1 MKKSLLAIAAMTA
14 FAGAAQAQSSV
25 TVYGTLD
32 ASMGRVDTGNTTANG
47 ITTKLVGGAMVSD
60 RLGFKGVED
69 LGGGRT
75 ARFQIETGLAPFSNN
90 NGEVGSGNGQIMT
103 QDTPGSLIANRRPTF
118 IGLTDKTLGSIDVGS
133 MYSLGFLFTG
143 YGDVSGNNTLGTN
156 LSQATVVTST
166 ADTTNAATTIGGTT
180 SAFKLNSNAVQY
192 TSPSFA
198 GVTARVYNVTNSGA
212 ASGAG
217 KVTAADLQYNLGK
230 FNAGAVYEVK
240 NISTSATGNIFQKH
254 TSMGFGA
261 GYDFGVV
268 NTRVT
273 IQKGSLDKDAAGVKD
288 PTATV
293 TVTKFTA
300 IAPVTP
306 MIDIFGG
313 YVVMSENNQ
322 GTMYSAST
330 TVQGKAT
337 LMNVGAT
344 YKFSKRTNVY
354 AYYTSLD
361 NDANSKFGTTSKV
374 GTVNLDPSTFAIG
387 MRHSF

>member
-32 ASMGRVDTGNTTANG
+32 ASMGRVDTGATTTNG
-47 ITTKLVGGAMVSD
+47 ITTKLVGGATVSD

-69 LGGGRT
+69 LGQGRT
-75 ARFQIETGLAPFSNN
+75 ARFQIETGISPFSANA
-90 NGEVGSGNGQIMT
+90 GTGGSGTGLATT
-103 QDTPGSLIANRRPTF
+103 QDTPGSLITTRRPTF
-118 IGLTDKTLGSIDVGS
+118 IGITDKTLGSIDAGS

-143 YGDVSGNNTLGTN
+143 YGDVGGNNTLGTN
-156 LSQATVVTST
+156 LSQATVVTSA
-166 ADTTNAATTIGGTT
+166 ADATGATTIGGTT
-180 SAFKLNSNAVQY
+180 SAFKMNANSLLY

-212 ASGAG
+212 ANGAG
-217 KVTAADLQYNLGK
+217 KVTAGDLQYTLGN

-240 NISTSATGNIFQKH
+240 TITSNSPASKH
-254 TSMGFGA
+254 TTMGIGA
-261 GYDFGVV
+261 GYNFGVV
-268 NTRVT
+268 NTRAT
-273 IQKGSLDKDAAGVKD
+273 IQKGSLDIDTAGVKS
-288 PTATV
+288 PTASV

-313 YVVMSENNQ
+313 YVVMSENAQ
-322 GTMYSAST
+322 GTMYSASS

-361 NDANSKFGTTSKV
+361 NDVNSKFGTTSAT
-374 GTVNLDPSTFAIG
+374 GTANFDPSTFAIG

>member
-32 ASMGRVDTGNTTANG
+32 ASMGRVDSGATTTNG
-47 ITTKLVGGAMVSD
+47 ITTKVVGGALTSD
-60 RLGFKGVED
+60 RLGFRGVED
-69 LGGGRT
+69 LGGGKT

-90 NGEVGSGNGQIMT
+90 SGEIGAGSGTVNT
-103 QDTPGSLIANRRPTF
+103 QDTPGSLITTRRPTF
-118 IGLTDKTLGSIDVGS
+118 IGITDKQLGAIDVGS

-156 LSQATVVTST
+156 LSHATAVSSV
-166 ADTTNAATTIGGTT
+166 ADTVDTASAIGGTT
-180 SAFKLNSNAVQY
+180 SAFKMNSNAVQY
-192 TSPSFA
+192 TTPTIS
-198 GVTARVYNVTNSGA
+198 GVTARLYNVTNSGA

-217 KVTAADLQYNLGK
+217 KVTAADVNYVLGK

-240 NISTSATGNIFQKH
+240 TVTSNSPASKH
-254 TSMGFGA
+254 TTMGIGA
-261 GYDFGVV
+261 GYNFGVV
-268 NTRVT
+268 NTRIT
-273 IQKGSLDKDAAGVKD
+273 YQKGTLDIDTAGVKS
-288 PTATV
+288 PSAVV

-300 IAPVTP
+300 TAPVTP
-306 MIDIFGG
+306 VVDIFGG
-313 YVVMSENNQ
+313 YVILTENNQ

-330 TVQGKAT
+330 SVAGKAT
-337 LMNVGAT
+337 AMNIGAQ

-354 AYYTSLD
+354 AYYTTLD
-361 NDANSKFGTTSKV
+361 NDANSKFGTTTKV
-374 GTVNLDPSTFAIG
+374 GTANLDPNTLAIG

>member
-32 ASMGRVDTGNTTANG
+32 ASMGRVDTGATATNG
-47 ITTKLVGGAMVSD
+47 ITTKLVGGATVSD

-69 LGGGRT
+69 LGQGRT
-75 ARFQIETGLAPFSNN
+75 ARFQIETGIAPFSANT
-90 NGEVGSGNGQIMT
+90 GEAGAGAGVATT
-103 QDTPGSLIANRRPTF
+103 QDTPGSLITTRRPTF
-118 IGLTDKTLGSIDVGS
+118 VGITDKTLGSIDAGS

-143 YGDVSGNNTLGTN
+143 YGDVAGNNTLGTN

-166 ADTTNAATTIGGTT
+166 ADATGATSIGGTT
-180 SAFKLNSNAVQY
+180 SAFKMNSNALLY

-212 ASGAG
+212 ANGAG
-217 KVTAADLQYNLGK
+217 KVTAGDLQYTLGK

-240 NISTSATGNIFQKH
+240 TITSNSPATKH

-268 NTRVT
+268 NTRAT
-273 IQKGSLDKDAAGVKD
+273 IQKGSLDIDTAGVKS

-306 MIDIFGG
+306 AIDIFGG
-313 YVVMSENNQ
+313 YVILAENSQ

-330 TVQGKAT
+330 TVPGKAT
-337 LMNVGAT
+337 LMNIGAQ

-361 NDANSKFGTTSKV
+361 NDANSKFGTTTKV
-374 GTVNLDPSTFAIG
+374 GTANLDPSTFAIG

>member
-32 ASMGRVDTGNTTANG
+32 ASMGRVDTGATATNG
-47 ITTKLVGGAMVSD
+47 ITTKLVGGATVSD

-69 LGGGRT
+69 LGQGRT
-75 ARFQIETGLAPFSNN
+75 ARFQIETGIAPFSANT
-90 NGEVGSGNGQIMT
+90 GEAGAGAGVATT
-103 QDTPGSLIANRRPTF
+103 QDTPGSLITTRRPTF
-118 IGLTDKTLGSIDVGS
+118 VGITDKTLGSIDAGS

-143 YGDVSGNNTLGTN
+143 YGDVAGNNTLGTN

-166 ADTTNAATTIGGTT
+166 ADATGATSIGGTT
-180 SAFKLNSNAVQY
+180 SAFKMNSNALLY

-212 ASGAG
+212 ANGAG
-217 KVTAADLQYNLGK
+217 KVTAGDLQYNLGK

-240 NISTSATGNIFQKH
+240 TITSNSPATKH

-268 NTRVT
+268 NTRAT
-273 IQKGSLDKDAAGVKD
+273 IQKGSLDIDTAGVKS

-306 MIDIFGG
+306 AIDIFGG
-313 YVVMSENNQ
+313 YVILAENSQ

-337 LMNVGAT
+337 AMNIGAQ

-361 NDANSKFGTTSKV
+361 NDANSKFGTTSAT
-374 GTVNLDPSTFAIG
+374 GTANLDPSTFAIG

>member
-32 ASMGRVDTGNTTANG
+32 ASMGRVDTGATATNG
-47 ITTKLVGGAMVSD
+47 ITTKLVGGATVSD

-69 LGGGRT
+69 LGQGRT
-75 ARFQIETGLAPFSNN
+75 ARFQFETGISPFSANAGTAGGGTGLAT
-90 NGEVGSGNGQIMT
+90 T
-103 QDTPGSLIANRRPTF
+103 QDTPGSLISTRRPTF
-118 IGLTDKTLGSIDVGS
+118 VGITDKTLGSIDAGS

-143 YGDVSGNNTLGTN
+143 YGDVAGNNTLGTN
-156 LSQATVVTST
+156 LSQATVVTSA
-166 ADTTNAATTIGGTT
+166 ADATGATTIGGTT
-180 SAFKLNSNAVQY
+180 AAFKMNSNALQY

-212 ASGAG
+212 ANGAG
-217 KVTAADLQYNLGK
+217 KVTAGDLQYTLGK

-240 NISTSATGNIFQKH
+240 TITSNSPATKH

-268 NTRVT
+268 NTRAT
-273 IQKGSLDKDAAGVKD
+273 IQKGSLDIDTAGVKS

-306 MIDIFGG
+306 AIDIFGG
-313 YVVMSENNQ
+313 YVILAENSQ

-330 TVQGKAT
+330 TVPGKAT
-337 LMNVGAT
+337 LMNIGAQ

-361 NDANSKFGTTSKV
+361 NDANSKFGTTTKV
-374 GTVNLDPSTFAIG
+374 GTANLDPSTFAIG

>member
-1 MKKSLLAIAAMTA
+1 L
-14 FAGAAQAQSSV
+14 
-25 TVYGTLD
+25 
-32 ASMGRVDTGNTTANG
+32 
-47 ITTKLVGGAMVSD
+47 VSD

-75 ARFQIETGLAPFSNN
+75 ARFQLETGLAPFSAAT
-90 NGEVGSGNGQIMT
+90 GEVGAGGGNAMT
-103 QDTPGSLIANRRPTF
+103 SDTPGSIIANRRPTF
-118 IGLTDKTLGSIDVGS
+118 IGLTDKTLGSIDAGS
-133 MYSLGFLFTG
+133 LYSLGFLFTG
-143 YGDVSGNNTLGTN
+143 YGDVGGNNTLGTN
-156 LSQATVVTST
+156 LSHATVVSST
-166 ADTTNAATTIGGTT
+166 ADTTDTATTVGGTT
-180 SAFKLNSNAVQY
+180 SAFKLNSNAMQY
-192 TSPSFA
+192 TSPTIA
-198 GVTARVYNVTNSGA
+198 GVTARVYNVTNNA
-212 ASGAG
+212 AANGAG
-217 KVTAADLQYNLGK
+217 KVTAADLMYTLGG

-240 NISTSATGNIFQKH
+240 TVSTSGATFNATKH

-261 GYDFGVV
+261 GYDFGVI
-268 NTRVT
+268 NTRAT
-273 IQKGSLDKDAAGVKD
+273 IQKGSLDVTDAAGAKS

-306 MIDIFGG
+306 TIDIFGG
-313 YVVMSENNQ
+313 YVILAENSQ

-330 TVQGKAT
+330 SVAGKAT
-337 LMNVGAT
+337 LMNVGAA

-361 NDANSKFGTTSKV
+361 NDANSKFGTTTKV

>member
-32 ASMGRVDTGNTTANG
+32 ASMGRVDTGATTTNG

-69 LGGGRT
+69 LGQGRT
-75 ARFQIETGLAPFSNN
+75 ARFQIETGLAPFSSNS
-90 NGEVGSGNGQIMT
+90 GEIGAGSGTANT
-103 QDTPGSLIANRRPTF
+103 QDTPGSLITTRRPTF
-118 IGLTDKTLGSIDVGS
+118 IGLTDKTLGSIDAGS
-133 MYSLGFLFTG
+133 LYSLGFLFTG

-156 LSQATVVTST
+156 LSQATVVSST
-166 ADTTNAATTIGGTT
+166 ADTTDTPSTIGGTT
-180 SAFKLNSNAVQY
+180 SAFKLNSNAMQY
-192 TSPSFA
+192 TSPTFA

-217 KVTAADLQYNLGK
+217 KVTAADLAYTLGN

-240 NISTSATGNIFQKH
+240 TVSTSGATFNATKH
-254 TSMGFGA
+254 TSIGFGA
-261 GYDFGVV
+261 GYNFGVV
-268 NTRVT
+268 NTRAT
-273 IQKGSLDKDAAGVKD
+273 IQKGSLDVDASGVKS

-300 IAPVTP
+300 TAPVTP

-313 YVVMSENNQ
+313 YVILAENNQ
-322 GTMYSAST
+322 GTMYSTST
-330 TVQGKAT
+330 SVAGKAT
-337 LMNVGAT
+337 LMNVGAQ

-361 NDANSKFGTTSKV
+361 NDTNSKFGTTTKV
-374 GTVNLDPSTFAIG
+374 GTLNLDPSTFAIG

>member
-32 ASMGRVDTGNTTANG
+32 ASMGRVDTGATATNG
-47 ITTKLVGGAMVSD
+47 ITTKLVGGATVSD

-69 LGGGRT
+69 LGQGRT
-75 ARFQIETGLAPFSNN
+75 ARFQIETGIAPFSANT
-90 NGEVGSGNGQIMT
+90 GEAGAGAGVATT
-103 QDTPGSLIANRRPTF
+103 QDTPGSLITTRRPTF
-118 IGLTDKTLGSIDVGS
+118 VGITDKTLGSIDAGS

-143 YGDVSGNNTLGTN
+143 YGDVAGNNTLGTN
-156 LSQATVVTST
+156 LSQATVVTSA
-166 ADTTNAATTIGGTT
+166 ADATGATTIGGTT
-180 SAFKLNSNAVQY
+180 AAFKMNSNALQY

-212 ASGAG
+212 ANGAG
-217 KVTAADLQYNLGK
+217 KVTAGDLQYTLGK

-240 NISTSATGNIFQKH
+240 TITSNSPASKH

-268 NTRVT
+268 NTRAT
-273 IQKGSLDKDAAGVKD
+273 IQKGSLDIDTAGVKS

-306 MIDIFGG
+306 AIDIFGG
-313 YVVMSENNQ
+313 YVILAENSQ

-330 TVQGKAT
+330 TVPGKAT
-337 LMNVGAT
+337 LMNIGAQ

-361 NDANSKFGTTSKV
+361 NDANSKFGTTTKV
-374 GTVNLDPSTFAIG
+374 GTANLDPSTFAIG

>member
-32 ASMGRVDTGNTTANG
+32 ASMARADTGATTTNG
-47 ITTKLVGGAMVSD
+47 ITTGLAGGATVSD

-69 LGGGRT
+69 LGQGRT
-75 ARFQIETGLAPFSNN
+75 ARFRIETGMAPFSRNT
-90 NGEVGSGNGQIMT
+90 GKAGAGAGVATT
-103 QDTPGSLIANRRPTF
+103 QDTPGSLITTRRPTF
-118 IGLTDKTLGSIDVGS
+118 VGITDKTLGSIDAGS

-156 LSQATVVTST
+156 LSQATVVTSALDAVGT
-166 ADTTNAATTIGGTT
+166 TTIGGTT
-180 SAFKLNSNAVQY
+180 AAFKMNANAMQY
-192 TSPSFA
+192 TSPTMA
-198 GVTARVYNVTNSGA
+198 GVTARVYNVTNAAA

-217 KVTAADLQYNLGK
+217 KVTAGDLQYNLGK

-240 NISTSATGNIFQKH
+240 TITSNSPASKH
-254 TSMGFGA
+254 TSMGIGA
-261 GYDFGVV
+261 GYNFGVV
-268 NTRVT
+268 NTRAT
-273 IQKGSLDKDAAGVKD
+273 IQKGTLDIDTLGVKS
-288 PTATV
+288 PSATV

-306 MIDIFGG
+306 AIDIFGG
-313 YVVMSENNQ
+313 YVMMSENSQ
-322 GTMYSAST
+322 GTMYSAANT
-330 TVQGKAT
+330 NGKAT
-337 LMNVGAT
+337 LMNIGAQ

-354 AYYTSLD
+354 AYYSALD
-361 NDANSKFGTTSKV
+361 NDANSKFGLTSEV
-374 GTVNLDPSTFAIG
+374 GTQNLDPSVFAIG

>member
-32 ASMGRVDTGNTTANG
+32 TSMARVDTGATATNG
-47 ITTKLVGGAMVSD
+47 ITTKLVGGATVSD

-69 LGGGRT
+69 LGQGRT
-75 ARFQIETGLAPFSNN
+75 ARFQFETGIAPFSANTGEAGSGTGLAT
-90 NGEVGSGNGQIMT
+90 T
-103 QDTPGSLIANRRPTF
+103 QDTPGSLITTRRPTF
-118 IGLTDKTLGSIDVGS
+118 VGITDKTLGAIDAGS

-143 YGDVSGNNTLGTN
+143 WGDVAGHNTLGTN

-166 ADTTNAATTIGGTT
+166 ADATGATSIGGTT
-180 SAFKLNSNAVQY
+180 AAFKINSNAVQY
-192 TSPSFA
+192 TSPTMA
-198 GVTARVYNVTNSGA
+198 GVTARVYGVTNNAA

-230 FNAGAVYEVK
+230 FTAGAVYEVK
-240 NISTSATGNIFQKH
+240 TITSNSPATKH

-268 NTRVT
+268 NTRAT
-273 IQKGSLDKDAAGVKD
+273 IQKGSLDIDTAGVKS

-300 IAPVTP
+300 TAPVTP

-313 YVVMSENNQ
+313 YVILAENAQ

-330 TVQGKAT
+330 SVAGKAT

-361 NDANSKFGTTSKV
+361 NDANSKFGTTTKV
-374 GTVNLDPSTFAIG
+374 GTTNLDPSTFAVG

>member
-32 ASMGRVDTGNTTANG
+32 ASMARVDTGATATNG
-47 ITTKLVGGAMVSD
+47 ITTKLAGGALTSD
-60 RLGFKGVED
+60 RLGFKGTED
-69 LGGGRT
+69 LGGGNK
-75 ARFQIETGLAPFSNN
+75 AHFQLETGLAPFSNN
-90 NGEVGSGNGQIMT
+90 TGEVGSGSGAAMT
-103 QDTPGSLIANRRPTF
+103 QDTPGSIIANRRPTF
-118 IGLTDKTLGSIDVGS
+118 IGFENATLGRVDAGS
-133 MYSLGFLFTG
+133 QYSLGFLFTG

-156 LSQATVVTST
+156 LSQATAVSSV
-166 ADTTNAATTIGGTT
+166 ADTTGAATTIGNTT
-180 SAFKLNSNAVQY
+180 SAFKLNSNSVQY
-192 TSPSFA
+192 TSPNFA
-198 GVTARVYNVTNSGA
+198 GVVARVYNVTNSGA

-217 KVTAADLQYNLGK
+217 KVSAADLQYNLGK

-240 NISTSATGNIFQKH
+240 TILSNSPATKH
-254 TSMGFGA
+254 TTAGIGA

-273 IQKGSLDKDAAGVKD
+273 IQKGTLDIDTLGVKS
-288 PTATV
+288 PSATV

-300 IAPVTP
+300 TAPVTP

-313 YVVMSENNQ
+313 YVTLAENSQ
-322 GTMYSAST
+322 GTMYSAANT
-330 TVQGKAT
+330 NGKAT
-337 LMNVGAT
+337 LMNVGAA

-354 AYYTSLD
+354 AYYTTVD
-361 NDANSKFGTTSKV
+361 NDSNSKFSTTSKV
-374 GTVNLDPSTFAIG
+374 GTTGLDPSNFSIG

>member
-32 ASMGRVDTGNTTANG
+32 AAMARVDSGATTTNG
-47 ITTKLVGGAMVSD
+47 VTTKVAGGSLTSD

-69 LGGGRT
+69 LGGGKT
-75 ARFQIETGLAPFSNN
+75 ARFQLETGLAPFSNN
-90 NGEVGSGNGQIMT
+90 TGEIGSGSGTANT
-103 QDTPGSLIANRRPTF
+103 QDTPGSIIANRRPTF
-118 IGLTDKTLGSIDVGS
+118 IGITDNKLGAIDAGS
-133 MYSLGFLFTG
+133 LYSLGFLFTG
-143 YGDVSGNNTLGTN
+143 YGDVAGNNTLGTN
-156 LSQATVVTST
+156 FSQATVVSSI
-166 ADTTNAATTIGGTT
+166 ADTTDTASTIGGTT

-192 TSPSFA
+192 TSPTMM
-198 GVTARVYNVTNSGA
+198 GVTARLYNVTNSGA
-212 ASGAG
+212 ANGAG
-217 KVTAADLQYNLGK
+217 KVTAADLQYTLGG

-240 NISTSATGNIFQKH
+240 TITSNSPASKH
-254 TSMGFGA
+254 TSIGFGA
-261 GYDFGVV
+261 GYNFGAV

-273 IQKGSLDKDAAGVKD
+273 YQKGTLDIDTAGVKS
-288 PTATV
+288 PSATV

-313 YVVMSENNQ
+313 YVILAENSQ
-322 GTMYSAST
+322 GSMYSASGT
-330 TVQGKAT
+330 QGKAT
-337 LMNVGAT
+337 AMNIGAQ

-354 AYYTSLD
+354 AYYTTLD
-361 NDANSKFGTTSKV
+361 NDSNSKFGTSSKI
-374 GTVNLDPSTFAIG
+374 GSSTAGLDPSVFAIG

>member
-32 ASMGRVDTGNTTANG
+32 ASMGRVDTGATTANG

-69 LGGGRT
+69 LGQGNK
-75 ARFQIETGLAPFSNN
+75 AYFQLETGLAPFSANT
-90 NGEVGSGNGQIMT
+90 GEVGSGGGNAMT
-103 QDTPGSLIANRRPTF
+103 PDTPGSIIANRRPTF
-118 IGLTDKTLGSIDVGS
+118 IGLENATLGRVDAGS
-133 MYSLGFLFTG
+133 LYSPGFLFTG

-156 LSQATVVTST
+156 LSHATVVTGV
-166 ADTTNAATTIGGTT
+166 ADNTDTATTIGGTT
-180 SAFKLNSNAVQY
+180 SAFKLNANAMQY
-192 TSPSFA
+192 TSPTMA
-198 GVTARVYNVTNSGA
+198 GVTARVYNVTNNAA

-217 KVTAADLQYNLGK
+217 KVTAADLMYNLGK

-240 NISTSATGNIFQKH
+240 TILSNSPATKH
-254 TSMGFGA
+254 TSMGIGA

-273 IQKGSLDKDAAGVKD
+273 IQKGTLDIDTLGVKS
-288 PTATV
+288 PSATV

-313 YVVMSENNQ
+313 YVTLAENAQ
-322 GTMYSAST
+322 GTMYSAANT
-330 TVQGKAT
+330 NGKAT
-337 LMNVGAT
+337 LMNFGAQ

-361 NDANSKFGTTSKV
+361 NDTNSKFGTTTKS
-374 GTVNLDPSTFAIG
+374 GSTGLDPSTFAVG